1 MNLRHLDAKHKYFL
15 ICLFAVSRNLGSVW
29 ISKENR
35 PEYWTVQ
42 WRIYYADGEPNF
54 SGKCLYLSKSWLVK
68 SLHIKKGKKEKK
80 CIKKK
85 NQFFFR
91 NFLWRDTGCFR
102 EKFALCEIENCV
114 DFEDE
119 NKEVSDD
126 AIDFEGKDIFF
137 ATFSGKVE

>member
-1 MNLRHLDAKHKYFL
+1 MIKNYVNLRHLDAKHKYFL

-35 PEYWTVQ
+35 PEYWTLQ

-80 CIKKK
+80 IYKKK
-85 NQFFFR
+85 
-91 NFLWRDTGCFR
+91 
-102 EKFALCEIENCV
+102 K
-114 DFEDE
+114 
-119 NKEVSDD
+119 KS
-126 AIDFEGKDIFF
+126 IFF
-137 ATFSGKVE
+137 QEFFMERHWML

>member
-1 MNLRHLDAKHKYFL
+1 MNLRHSDAKHKYFL

-68 SLHIKKGKKEKK
+68 SLHIKKGKKEKT
-80 CIKKK
+80 CIIKK
-85 NQFFFR
+85 
-91 NFLWRDTGCFR
+91 
-102 EKFALCEIENCV
+102 
-114 DFEDE
+114 
-119 NKEVSDD
+119 S
-126 AIDFEGKDIFF
+126 IFF
-137 ATFSGKVE
+137 QEFFMERHWML

>member
-1 MNLRHLDAKHKYFL
+1 MNLRHSDAKSKYFL

-68 SLHIKKGKKEKK
+68 SLHIKKGKKGTKNVVFFQKFNFFTGIFYGETLDALEKSLLYVRLK
-80 CIKKK
+80 I
-85 NQFFFR
+85 
-91 NFLWRDTGCFR
+91 
-102 EKFALCEIENCV
+102 
-114 DFEDE
+114 
-119 NKEVSDD
+119 VSTLRMK
-126 AIDFEGKDIFF
+126 IWKSQMMLLILKVK
-137 ATFSGKVE
+137 TFCYF

>member
-1 MNLRHLDAKHKYFL
+1 MIKNYVNLRHLDAKHKYKYFL

-54 SGKCLYLSKSWLVK
+54 SGKCLYLSKSW
-68 SLHIKKGKKEKK
+68 
-80 CIKKK
+80 
-85 NQFFFR
+85 
-91 NFLWRDTGCFR
+91 NFSWRDTGCFR

-119 NKEVSDD
+119 NKEVSHD

>member
-1 MNLRHLDAKHKYFL
+1 MIKNYVNLRHSDAKHKYFL

-68 SLHIKKGKKEKK
+68 SLHIKKGKKGKK

-85 NQFFFR
+85 
-91 NFLWRDTGCFR
+91 
-102 EKFALCEIENCV
+102 
-114 DFEDE
+114 
-119 NKEVSDD
+119 S
-126 AIDFEGKDIFF
+126 IFF
-137 ATFSGKVE
+137 QEFFMERHWML

>member
-1 MNLRHLDAKHKYFL
+1 M
-15 ICLFAVSRNLGSVW
+15 
-29 ISKENR
+29 
-35 PEYWTVQ
+35 
-42 WRIYYADGEPNF
+42 
-54 SGKCLYLSKSWLVK
+54 
-68 SLHIKKGKKEKK
+68 HIKKGKKEKK
-80 CIKKK
+80 WIKKK
-85 NQFFFR
+85 SIFFFR

-137 ATFSGKVE
+137 ATFSGKVEWKFSKNRKWIKCKVLKCHILPLCVI